1 MLKLIRRNTFETN
14 SSSCHS
20 VVLLAKDLPKT
31 VSQSKEIT
39 LDLDEFG
46 WGIDIVTDEGSK
58 LDYLFTYVV
67 NYGSDN
73 DKELFVSK
81 LKEYYPNLSLIKT
94 PLGFMSLEQFSEALD
109 EGRFSKTSEYSYI
122 DHESVEVARNTLNSM
137 SLSKYLSDKCTLYI
151 TNDNVDHNPT
161 IDVKLANSLGIT
173 DEVAESIA
181 EDNSS
186 QYYKTN
192 PYEINDDLIDTIIN
206 LGGQVI
212 N

>member
-1 MLKLIRRNTFETN
+1 MLKLVRRSTFETN

-31 VSQSKEIT
+31 KSNSKEII
-39 LDLDEFG
+39 LSLDEFG
-46 WGIDIVTDEGSK
+46 WGTDIVTDEGTK

-81 LKEYYPNLSLIKT
+81 LKEYYPNLSLIRT
-94 PLGFMSLEQFSEALD
+94 SLGSMSLEQFSKALD
-109 EGRFSKTSEYSYI
+109 EGDFTNADRYSYI
-122 DHESVEVARNTLNSM
+122 DHESVSVAGETLRSM
-137 SLSKYLSDKCTLYI
+137 HLSDYLSDKCTLYV
-151 TNDNVDHNPT
+151 TNDNTSNNCK
-161 IDVKLANSLGIT
+161 INVKLANKLGIT
-173 DEVAESIA
+173 QEVAESIA

-192 PYEINDDLIDTIIN
+192 PYELNRDLKNTITA

-212 N
+212 D